1 MLAPMSFAEA
11 LALGGRAGPYP
22 FVSHRIRKIISGGQ
36 TGVDRA
42 ALDWAI
48 ERGIEH
54 GGWCPKGRMAED
66 GVIPAR
72 YNLTETDETESWVR
86 TQRNVRESDGTLII
100 TFDPELSGGSQET
113 AGYVAK
119 TCKQRFHISSAL
131 RYDVG
136 DVLRGFVW
144 VFGLEVV
151 NVAGSRE
158 SEEPGIYGFTRDAL
172 TRAFPKEWI

>member
-11 LALGGRAGPYP
+11 LALGGRAGPYSW
-22 FVSHRIRKIISGGQ
+22 VSHRIRKIISGGQ

-54 GGWCPKGRMAED
+54 GGWCPKGRIAED

-72 YNLTETDETESWVR
+72 YNLTETDETESWAR

-100 TFDPELSGGSQET
+100 TFDPKLTGGSQET
-113 AGYVAK
+113 ADYAK
-119 TCKQRFHISSAL
+119 AARKLHFHISSAL
-131 RYDVG
+131 DYDVG

-144 VFGLEVV
+144 IYGLEVV

-158 SEEPGIYGFTRDAL
+158 SEETGIYGFTRDTL
-172 TRAFPKEWI
+172 TRAFPKEQ

>member
-1 MLAPMSFAEA
+1 MSFAEA
-11 LALGGRAGPYP
+11 LALQGRAGPYP
-22 FVSHRIRKIISGGQ
+22 WVSHRIRKIISGGQ

-54 GGWCPKGRMAED
+54 GGWCPQGRLAED
-66 GVIPAR
+66 GPIPGR
-72 YNLTETDETESWVR
+72 YNLTETDETESWARV
-86 TQRNVRESDGTLII
+86 QRNVRESDGTVII
-100 TFDPELSGGSQET
+100 TFDPKLTGGSQET
-113 AGYVAK
+113 ADYAK
-119 TCKQRFHISSAL
+119 KTRRKGLHISGAL

-144 VFGLEVV
+144 MFGLEVV

-172 TRAFPKEWI
+172 TRAFPKEW